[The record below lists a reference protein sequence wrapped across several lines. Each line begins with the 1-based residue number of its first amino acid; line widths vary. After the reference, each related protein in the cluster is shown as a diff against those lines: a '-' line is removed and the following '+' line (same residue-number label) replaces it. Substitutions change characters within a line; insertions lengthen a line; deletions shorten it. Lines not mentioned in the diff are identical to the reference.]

1 MSIEII
7 KERLLESIKIKSE
20 LLNSSEIQN
29 KINKI
34 AEIICDTLKKG
45 GKVIFAGN
53 GGSCSDAFHL
63 AGEFVARFMFDR
75 DPLPAI
81 ALGAN
86 NSIITAI
93 GNDYS
98 YEQIFSREIAVLGNS
113 GDVFLV
119 FSTSGNSP
127 NILGAVEIAKR
138 KSYTF
143 LDLQEIMEEN

>member
-7 KERLLESIKIKSE
+7 KERLLESIEIKSE
-20 LLNSSEIQN
+20 LLNNTEIQN
-29 KINKI
+29 KINKM
-34 AEIICDTLKKG
+34 AEIICDSIKQG

>member
-1 MSIEII
+1 
-7 KERLLESIKIKSE
+7 
-20 LLNSSEIQN
+20 
-29 KINKI
+29 
-34 AEIICDTLKKG
+34 
-45 GKVIFAGN
+45 
-53 GGSCSDAFHL
+53 
-63 AGEFVARFMFDR
+63 MFDR